1 MRDRIKKSI
10 DAMGRSV
17 ESSIAVS
24 SALSTRTKGSFEVT
38 RAREFDAVNDDAV
51 NDAKESESESE
62 NATRRG
68 LVLRRSST
76 AKTRRR
82 TTSANV
88 GKVRKARR
96 RLGRNEI

>member
-1 MRDRIKKSI
+1 MKKSI
-10 DAMGRSV
+10 DAMG
-17 ESSIAVS
+17 SIGGIID
-24 SALSTRTKGSFEVT
+24 RGFECGFDEDE
-38 RAREFDAVNDDAV
+38 RFLRGDAHARKFDAVNDDAV
-51 NDAKESESESE
+51 NDAKEIEIE
-62 NATRRG
+62 NATRRV

-88 GKVRKARR
+88 GKVRKVRR

>member
-1 MRDRIKKSI
+1 M
-10 DAMGRSV
+10 
-17 ESSIAVS
+17 VS
-24 SALSTRTKGSFEVT
+24 SAVSKRTKGSFVVT
-38 RAREFDAVNDDAV
+38 RTVAREFDAVNDDAV
-51 NDAKESESESE
+51 NDAKEIERESESD
-62 NATRRG
+62 NSTRRV

-88 GKVRKARR
+88 GKVRKVRR